1 MEILNMNVK
10 MKLQIGFGIILL
22 FLIIISGIGMY
33 YLQENNQTLAAIEK
47 EQKIVA
53 LYHDIAFQTVRANA
67 AIRGYM
73 LYDNEEMKNNHYDIR
88 NQLHESIEQLQAFGE
103 NSDAFQKYL
112 TDLNQWE
119 TDIDNSIMPLLTS
132 GQKEEGQTVA
142 IPILGKGSQNLVLFG
157 KTMANEVTEEIHSN
171 MGTIKQRENSRLVQM
186 VVLILV
192 AIVTSFTIST
202 IFGRRIAK
210 TINEIVMKMNEFSN
224 GNFATS
230 LHVKTNDEFG
240 QLAKSFNGMTE
251 NLRQTMKMV
260 GDSSEQVAATAQ
272 QLTASSNEVSLSTEV
287 VTESIQDISQG
298 VNVQNRLTTE
308 VNTLST
314 NVLQKMNDI
323 TENIVNVNES
333 AQTTKGLANHGQHSV
348 NDVMAQMNMISDKTD
363 ALTEQMKELDASTNA
378 IVEAVHMI
386 KDIATQTNLLA
397 INASIEAARSGEHG
411 KGFAVVATE
420 VRKLADESN
429 LAAIEIEK
437 MATTIAEHTDRIV
450 EEIIDND
457 QAVSLGKEKVDIA
470 SQSFANIDESVDDVQ
485 AQTEAVTAAIRQIY
499 ADIEKLVQ
507 DIDHIHEVSMKTNDN
522 VQSVA
527 ASSEEQNAS
536 MEEVAAASTHLSS
549 MAIQLQEAIRKFK
562 F

>member
-1 MEILNMNVK
+1 MNVK
-10 MKLQIGFGIILL
+10 MKLQMGFGIILL

-33 YLQENNQTLAAIEK
+33 NLQENGQTLAKIEK
-47 EQKIVA
+47 EQQVAA
-53 LYHDIAFQTVRANA
+53 LYQDIAFQTVRANA

-73 LYDNEEMKNNHYDIR
+73 LYYNEEMKTNHYDIR
-88 NQLHESIEQLQAFGE
+88 NQLHQAIEQLEALGE
-103 NSDAFQKYL
+103 DSEDFQQFL
-112 TDLNQWE
+112 VDLNQWE
-119 TDIDNSIMPLLTS
+119 TSIDNEIMPLLMS
-132 GQKEEGQTVA
+132 GQKEEAQTIAGPV
-142 IPILGKGSQNLVLFG
+142 LGKGSQNLVVFG
-157 KTMANEVTEEIHSN
+157 KTMANQVTEEIAN
-171 MGTIKQRENSRLVQM
+171 NILTIKDRENNRLVQM
-186 VVLILV
+186 IILV
-192 AIVTSFTIST
+192 IVAVITSFTIST

-210 TINEIVMKMNEFSN
+210 TINELVIKMNEFSN
-224 GNFATS
+224 GNFATNIQ
-230 LHVKTNDEFG
+230 VKTKDEFG
-240 QLAKSFNGMTE
+240 SLAQSFNEMTE
-251 NLRQTMKMV
+251 NLRHTMKMV
-260 GDSSEQVAATAQ
+260 GDSSEQVAATAE

-298 VNVQNRLTTE
+298 VEVQNRLTTE
-308 VNTLST
+308 VNTLSM

-323 TENIVNVNES
+323 NSNIVIVNES
-333 AQTTKGLANHGQHSV
+333 AQTTKSLANQGQHSV
-348 NDVMAQMNMISDKTD
+348 DDVMAQMDMISDKTD

-378 IVEAVHMI
+378 IVEAVNMI

-437 MATTIAEHTDRIV
+437 MATTIANHTDRIV

-470 SQSFANIDESVDDVQ
+470 SQSFTNIDQSVEDVQ

-507 DIDHIHEVSMKTNDN
+507 DIDHIHEVSMQTNDN

-536 MEEVAAASTHLSS
+536 MEEVAAASTHLST
-549 MAIQLQEAIRKFK
+549 MAIELQEAIQKFK

>member
-1 MEILNMNVK
+1 M
-10 MKLQIGFGIILL
+10 GFGIILL

-33 YLQENNQTLAAIEK
+33 NLQENGQTLAKIEK
-47 EQKIVA
+47 EQQVAA
-53 LYHDIAFQTVRANA
+53 LYQDIAFQTVRANA

-73 LYDNEEMKNNHYDIR
+73 LYYNEEMKTNHYDIR
-88 NQLHESIEQLQAFGE
+88 NQLHQAIEQLEALGE
-103 NSDAFQKYL
+103 DSEDFQQFL
-112 TDLNQWE
+112 VDLNQWE
-119 TDIDNSIMPLLTS
+119 TSIDNEIMPLLMS
-132 GQKEEGQTVA
+132 GQKEEAQTIAGPV
-142 IPILGKGSQNLVLFG
+142 LGKGSQNLVVFG
-157 KTMANEVTEEIHSN
+157 KTMANQVTEEIAN
-171 MGTIKQRENSRLVQM
+171 NILTIKDRENNRLVQM
-186 VVLILV
+186 IILV
-192 AIVTSFTIST
+192 IVAVITSFTIST

-210 TINEIVMKMNEFSN
+210 TINELVIKMNEFSN
-224 GNFATS
+224 GNFATNIQ
-230 LHVKTNDEFG
+230 VKTKDEFG
-240 QLAKSFNGMTE
+240 SLAQSFNEMTE
-251 NLRQTMKMV
+251 NLRHTMKMV
-260 GDSSEQVAATAQ
+260 GDSSEQVAATAE

-298 VNVQNRLTTE
+298 VEVQNRLTTE
-308 VNTLST
+308 VNTLSM

-323 TENIVNVNES
+323 NSNIVIVNES
-333 AQTTKGLANHGQHSV
+333 AQTTKSLANQGQHSV
-348 NDVMAQMNMISDKTD
+348 DDVMAQMDMISDKTD

-378 IVEAVHMI
+378 IVEAVNMI

-437 MATTIAEHTDRIV
+437 MATTIANHTDRIV

-470 SQSFANIDESVDDVQ
+470 SQSFTNIDQSVEDVQ

-507 DIDHIHEVSMKTNDN
+507 DIDHIHEVSMQTNDN

-536 MEEVAAASTHLSS
+536 MEEVAAASTHLST
-549 MAIQLQEAIRKFK
+549 MAIELQEAIQKFK

>member
-1 MEILNMNVK
+1 MNMNVK
-10 MKLQIGFGIILL
+10 MKLQMGFGIILL

-33 YLQENNQTLAAIEK
+33 NLQENGQTLAKIEK
-47 EQKIVA
+47 EQQVAA
-53 LYHDIAFQTVRANA
+53 LYQDIAFQTVRANA

-73 LYDNEEMKNNHYDIR
+73 LYYNEEMKTNHYDIR
-88 NQLHESIEQLQAFGE
+88 NQLHQAIEQLEALGE
-103 NSDAFQKYL
+103 DSEDFQQFL
-112 TDLNQWE
+112 VDLNQWE
-119 TDIDNSIMPLLTS
+119 TSIDNEIMPLLMS
-132 GQKEEGQTVA
+132 GQKEEAQTIAGPV
-142 IPILGKGSQNLVLFG
+142 LGKGSQNLVVFG
-157 KTMANEVTEEIHSN
+157 KTMANQVTEEIAN
-171 MGTIKQRENSRLVQM
+171 NILTIKDRENNRLVQM
-186 VVLILV
+186 IILV
-192 AIVTSFTIST
+192 IVAVITSFTIST

-210 TINEIVMKMNEFSN
+210 TINELVIKMNEFSN
-224 GNFATS
+224 GNFATNIQ
-230 LHVKTNDEFG
+230 VKTKDEFG
-240 QLAKSFNGMTE
+240 SLAQSFNEMTE
-251 NLRQTMKMV
+251 NLRHTMKMV
-260 GDSSEQVAATAQ
+260 GDSSEQVAATAE

-298 VNVQNRLTTE
+298 VEVQNRLTTE
-308 VNTLST
+308 VNTLSM

-323 TENIVNVNES
+323 NSNIVIVNES
-333 AQTTKGLANHGQHSV
+333 AQTTKSLANQGQHSV
-348 NDVMAQMNMISDKTD
+348 DDVMAQMDMISDKTD

-378 IVEAVHMI
+378 IVEAVNMI

-437 MATTIAEHTDRIV
+437 MATTIANHTDRIV

-470 SQSFANIDESVDDVQ
+470 SQSFTNIDQSVEDVQ

-507 DIDHIHEVSMKTNDN
+507 DIDHIHEVSMQTNDN

-536 MEEVAAASTHLSS
+536 MEEVAAASTHLST
-549 MAIQLQEAIRKFK
+549 MAIELQEAIQKFK